1 MRKCPFCLGEIPED
15 SKVCKL
21 CNSTVVKSCPACS
34 KEILATAKK
43 CRYCAADLDG
53 AKPVVLRGD
62 APCGER
68 REIVMSLFL
77 MFVTCGIYGLVMQ
90 YKMGKELNRHI
101 GRQEVNPGVDLLL
114 IFLTCGL
121 WVFYVMIKYPKI
133 LEDVITEEGGKPPD
147 LLLPTLLLTIF
158 GFHIIAL
165 LILQSELN
173 KHWQLHA
180 SQQA

>member
-15 SKVCKL
+15 AKVCKH
-21 CNSTVVKSCPACS
+21 CNSTVVKSCPACG

-68 REIVMSLFL
+68 REIGMSLVL
-77 MFVTCGIYGLVMQ
+77 MIVTCGIYGLVLQ
-90 YKMGKELNRHI
+90 YRIGKELNRHI
-101 GRQEVNPGVDLLL
+101 GRNEVNPGIDLLL

-121 WVFYVMIKYPKI
+121 WVFYVMIKYPRM
-133 LEDVITEEGGKPPD
+133 LEDAITEEGGKPPD
-147 LLLPTLLLTIF
+147 LLLPCLLLTFF
-158 GFHIIAL
+158 GFHIRAL
-165 LILQSELN
+165 LVLQAELN

-180 SQQA
+180 SLRT